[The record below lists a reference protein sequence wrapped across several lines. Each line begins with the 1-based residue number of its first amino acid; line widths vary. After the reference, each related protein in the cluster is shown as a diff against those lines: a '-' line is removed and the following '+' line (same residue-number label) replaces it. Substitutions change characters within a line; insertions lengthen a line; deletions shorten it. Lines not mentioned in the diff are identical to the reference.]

1 MDDRTKE
8 ILNRFNASWDETE
21 EVYKDLINNHEGFE
35 KLKPILNFIKK
46 LRSKGENSHFRI
58 GTSVHILVF
67 SRSVNF
73 GLRDDQKS
81 LAIDA
86 IYVGEYQ
93 VTFKEGSKIYRQYS
107 MNTFDEE
114 TIMKLLATLKGT
126 LID

>member
-1 MDDRTKE
+1 MNDRTQE
-8 ILNRFNASWDETE
+8 ILNRFNSSWDETE
-21 EVYKDLINNHEGFE
+21 EYYEDLINNYKGFE

-46 LRSKGENSHFRI
+46 LKSNGENNHFRI

-73 GLRDDQKS
+73 GLRDDQKV
-81 LAIDA
+81 LTIDA
-86 IYVGEYQ
+86 IYDGRYE
-93 VTFKEGSKIYRQYS
+93 VTFKEGCKIYRKYD

-114 TIMKLLATLKGT
+114 IIMKLLASLKST